1 MTVKRL
7 TRRKPLI
14 GLTLVVVVAAGI
26 AVAISSATPPS
37 VNSQIAAA
45 NAPDLILYNGNISTL
60 DAENSVVKAIA
71 IRDGVIIAT
80 DDQSG
85 RIRALAG
92 PGTEV
97 VNLKGR
103 RVLPGLI
110 DGHLHGM
117 REGYHCWTQVVRLD
131 LVTSRAQALAMY
143 AAKAAELPDG
153 RWIWTTQG
161 GWSLP
166 QLDNPTLFT
175 FAELSAAAPANPL
188 WIQGG
193 GFSGAR
199 VNQAA
204 LTALGLGPG
213 SPGVVLDAN
222 GVPTGQI
229 TAPATT
235 LANQTIL
242 AQLDAIG
249 VDGEA
254 KCLSDFIREAN
265 SRGLTAWKDAGGND
279 APWGTGGAINDKLH
293 VEEGAMQLYRNG
305 GLNARIAFN
314 AMSGY
319 DINRVIPE
327 TQNAL
332 GFLGDDMFKYLGP
345 GEDVM
350 ATDPQYADVMRWSAS
365 KRLSVETH
373 VGNIDAILNGFEAAD
388 QVYDVGELKWR
399 IAHPGNGQPSDAQL
413 ARAKA
418 LGIGWALTI
427 APVQD
432 GGTGPRFRT
441 TKENSAQMC
450 LMTDAMNVAPWPP
463 FLSLFFVAT
472 GQTLLPGDEGVP
484 PEERLTRMEALRSA
498 TTDCAWFLD
507 LEGKLGSLEPGMLAD
522 LIVLDKDYF
531 SVPDSEIWKI
541 QSLLTVV
548 DGRITYGAGEYSSL
562 D

>member
-1 MTVKRL
+1 MKLQR
-7 TRRKPLI
+7 LI
-14 GLTLVVVVAAGI
+14 GRRVLVGLAVVALVVAA
-26 AVAISSATPPS
+26 AVSASGPT
-37 VNSQIAAA
+37 VNQQIRVA
-45 NAPDLILYNGNISTL
+45 NAPDLILYNGVISTL
-60 DAENSVVKAIA
+60 DGSNSTVKAIA
-71 IRDGVIIAT
+71 IRDGKIIAT
-80 DDQSG
+80 DDQNG
-85 RIRALAG
+85 RIKALADKS
-92 PGTEV
+92 TTV
-97 VNLKGR
+97 VDLKGR

-131 LVTSRAQALAMY
+131 LVTSRSTALAMY
-143 AAKAAELPDG
+143 AAKAVELPDG
-153 RWIWTTQG
+153 KWIWTTQG

-193 GFSGAR
+193 GFAGAR

-222 GVPTGQI
+222 GNPTGQLV
-229 TAPATT
+229 APATT
-235 LANQTIL
+235 AANQAIL

-388 QVYDVGELKWR
+388 QVYDVGKLKWR
-399 IAHPGNGQPSDAQL
+399 IAHPGNGQPSDEQL

-432 GGTGPRFRT
+432 GGTGPRFKT

-463 FLSLFFVAT
+463 FLSLFFVTT

-484 PEERLTRMEALRSA
+484 PEERLTRLQALRSY
-498 TTDCAWFLD
+498 TSDCAWFLD
-507 LEGKLGSLEPGMLAD
+507 LDGKVGTLETGKYAD

-531 SVPDSEIWKI
+531 TVPDSEIWKI

-548 DGRITYGAGEYSSL
+548 DGRVVYGAGEYAGL

>member
-1 MTVKRL
+1 MKRL
-7 TRRKPLI
+7 SRGKILI
-14 GLTLVVVVAAGI
+14 ALGLVVVLAA
-26 AVAISSATPPS
+26 AAIGMATTQS
-37 VNSQIAAA
+37 VNKQVAAA
-45 NAPDLILYNGNISTL
+45 NAPDLILYNGKISTL
-60 DAENSVVKAIA
+60 DDKNTVVKAIA
-71 IRDGVIIAT
+71 IRDGKVIAT

-85 RIRALAG
+85 PIKALAG

-97 VNLKGR
+97 VNLNGR

-153 RWIWTTQG
+153 KWIWTTQG

-175 FAELSAAAPANPL
+175 FAELSAVAPANPL

-204 LTALGLGPG
+204 LTLLGLAPG
-213 SPGVVLDAN
+213 SPGVVLDPSGN
-222 GVPTGQI
+222 PTGQL
-229 TAPATT
+229 TGAASAA
-235 LANQTIL
+235 ANQAIL

-254 KCLSDFIREAN
+254 DCLADFIREAN
-265 SRGLTAWKDAGGND
+265 SRGLTAWKDAGGNT

-293 VEEGAMQLYRNG
+293 VEEGAMQLYREG
-305 GLNARIAFN
+305 RLNARIAFN

-327 TQNAL
+327 TQNTF
-332 GFLGDDMFKYLGP
+332 GFLGDDMFKYFGP

-373 VGNIDAILNGFEAAD
+373 VGDIDAILTGFEAAD

-399 IAHPGNGQPSDAQL
+399 IAHPGNGQPTDEQL

-432 GGTGPRFRT
+432 GGTGPRFKT

-463 FLSLFFVAT
+463 FLSLFFVTT

-484 PEERLTRMEALRSA
+484 AEERLTRMEALRSY
-498 TTDCAWFLD
+498 TTDCAWFMDLD
-507 LEGKLGSLEPGMLAD
+507 GKLGSLEPGMLAD

-531 SVPDSEIWKI
+531 SVPDEDIWKI

-548 DGRITYGAGEYSSL
+548 DGRITYGAGEYAGL

>member
-1 MTVKRL
+1 
-7 TRRKPLI
+7 
-14 GLTLVVVVAAGI
+14 
-26 AVAISSATPPS
+26 
-37 VNSQIAAA
+37 
-45 NAPDLILYNGNISTL
+45 
-60 DAENSVVKAIA
+60 
-71 IRDGVIIAT
+71 
-80 DDQSG
+80 
-85 RIRALAG
+85 
-92 PGTEV
+92 
-97 VNLKGR
+97 
-103 RVLPGLI
+103 
-110 DGHLHGM
+110 
-117 REGYHCWTQVVRLD
+117 
-131 LVTSRAQALAMY
+131 MY
-143 AAKAAELPDG
+143 AAKAVELPDG
-153 RWIWTTQG
+153 KWIWTTQG

-166 QLDNPTLFT
+166 QLDDPTLFT

-193 GFSGAR
+193 GFAGAR

-222 GVPTGQI
+222 GNPTGQLV
-229 TAPATT
+229 APATT
-235 LANQTIL
+235 AANQAIL

-388 QVYDVGELKWR
+388 QVYDVGKLKWR
-399 IAHPGNGQPSDAQL
+399 IAHPGNGQPSDEQL

-432 GGTGPRFRT
+432 GGTGPRFKT

-484 PEERLTRMEALRSA
+484 PEERLTRLEALRSY
-498 TTDCAWFLD
+498 TSDCAWFLD
-507 LEGKLGSLEPGMLAD
+507 LDGKVGTLETGKYAD

-531 SVPDSEIWKI
+531 TVPDSEIWKI

-548 DGRITYGAGEYSSL
+548 DGRVVYGAGEYAGL

>member
-1 MTVKRL
+1 MKLQR
-7 TRRKPLI
+7 LI
-14 GLTLVVVVAAGI
+14 GRRVLVGLAVVALVVAA
-26 AVAISSATPPS
+26 AVSASGPT
-37 VNSQIAAA
+37 VNQQIRVA
-45 NAPDLILYNGNISTL
+45 NAPDLILYNGVISTL
-60 DAENSVVKAIA
+60 DGSNSTVKAIA
-71 IRDGVIIAT
+71 IRDGKIIAT
-80 DDQSG
+80 DDQNG
-85 RIRALAG
+85 PIKALADK
-92 PGTEV
+92 GTTV
-97 VNLKGR
+97 VDLKGR

-131 LVTSRAQALAMY
+131 LVTSRSTALAMY
-143 AAKAAELPDG
+143 AAKAVELPDG
-153 RWIWTTQG
+153 KWIWTTQG

-166 QLDNPTLFT
+166 QLDDPTLFT

-193 GFSGAR
+193 GFAGAR

-222 GVPTGQI
+222 GNPTGQLV
-229 TAPATT
+229 APATT
-235 LANQTIL
+235 AANQAIL

-388 QVYDVGELKWR
+388 QVYDVGKLKWR
-399 IAHPGNGQPSDAQL
+399 IAHPGNGQPSDEQL

-432 GGTGPRFRT
+432 GGTGPRFKT

-463 FLSLFFVAT
+463 FLSLFFVTT

-484 PEERLTRMEALRSA
+484 PEERLTRLEALRSY
-498 TTDCAWFLD
+498 TSDCAWFLD
-507 LEGKLGSLEPGMLAD
+507 LDGKVGTLETGKYAD

-531 SVPDSEIWKI
+531 TVPDSEIWKI

-548 DGRITYGAGEYSSL
+548 DGRVVYGAGEYSNL

>member
-1 MTVKRL
+1 MKLQRL
-7 TRRKPLI
+7 VGRRVLV
-14 GLTLVVVVAAGI
+14 GLAVTALVVAA
-26 AVAISSATPPS
+26 AVSASGPT
-37 VNSQIAAA
+37 VNQQIRVA
-45 NAPDLILYNGNISTL
+45 NAPDLILYNGVISTL
-60 DAENSVVKAIA
+60 DGSNSTVKAIA
-71 IRDGVIIAT
+71 IRDGKIIAT
-80 DDQSG
+80 DDQNG
-85 RIRALAG
+85 RIKALADK
-92 PGTEV
+92 GTTV
-97 VNLKGR
+97 VDLKGR

-131 LVTSRAQALAMY
+131 LVTSRSTALAMY
-143 AAKAAELPDG
+143 AAKAVELPDG
-153 RWIWTTQG
+153 KWIWTTQG

-166 QLDNPTLFT
+166 QLDDPTLFT

-193 GFSGAR
+193 GFAGAR

-222 GVPTGQI
+222 GNPTGQLV
-229 TAPATT
+229 APATT
-235 LANQTIL
+235 AANQAIL

-254 KCLSDFIREAN
+254 KCLEDFIREAN

-388 QVYDVGELKWR
+388 QVYDVGKLKWR
-399 IAHPGNGQPSDAQL
+399 IAHPGNGQPSDEQL

-432 GGTGPRFRT
+432 GGTGPRFKT

-463 FLSLFFVAT
+463 FLSLFFVTT

-484 PEERLTRMEALRSA
+484 PEERLTRLEALRSY
-498 TTDCAWFLD
+498 TSDCAWFLD
-507 LEGKLGSLEPGMLAD
+507 LEGKVGTLETGKYAD

-531 SVPDSEIWKI
+531 TVPDSEIWKI

-548 DGRITYGAGEYSSL
+548 DGRVVYGAGEYAGL

>member
-1 MTVKRL
+1 MKVKRL
-7 TRRKPLI
+7 VGRRAVI
-14 GLTLVVVVAAGI
+14 GLALVALVVAA
-26 AVAISSATPPS
+26 AVNATGPT
-37 VNSQIAAA
+37 VNQQIRVA
-45 NAPDLILYNGNISTL
+45 NAPDLILYNGVISTL
-60 DAENSVVKAIA
+60 DGSNSTVKAIA
-71 IRDGVIIAT
+71 IRDGKIIAT
-80 DDQSG
+80 DDQNG
-85 RIRALAG
+85 RIKALADT
-92 PGTEV
+92 GTKV
-97 VNLKGR
+97 VDLKGR

-131 LVTSRAQALAMY
+131 LVTSRSTALAMY

-153 RWIWTTQG
+153 KWIWTTQG

-166 QLDNPTLFT
+166 QLDDPTLFT

-193 GFSGAR
+193 GFAGAR

-204 LTALGLGPG
+204 LTAVGLGPG
-213 SPGVVLDAN
+213 SLGVVLDAN

-235 LANQTIL
+235 IINQAIL

-279 APWGTGGAINDKLH
+279 APWGTGGAINHELH
-293 VEEGAMQLYRNG
+293 VEEGAMQLYRDG

-388 QVYDVGELKWR
+388 QVYDVGKLKWR
-399 IAHPGNGQPSDAQL
+399 IAHPGNGQPSDEQL

-432 GGTGPRFRT
+432 GGTGPRFKT

-463 FLSLFFVAT
+463 FLSLFFVTT

-484 PEERLTRMEALRSA
+484 PEERLTRLEALRSY
-498 TTDCAWFLD
+498 TSDCAWFLD
-507 LEGKLGSLEPGMLAD
+507 LDDKVGTLETGKYAD

-531 SVPDSEIWKI
+531 TVPDSEIWKI

-548 DGRITYGAGEYSSL
+548 DGRIVYGAGEYAGL

>member
-1 MTVKRL
+1 MKLQR
-7 TRRKPLI
+7 LI
-14 GLTLVVVVAAGI
+14 GRRVLVGLAVVALVVAA
-26 AVAISSATPPS
+26 AVSASGPT
-37 VNSQIAAA
+37 VNQQIRVA
-45 NAPDLILYNGNISTL
+45 NAPDLILYNGVISTL
-60 DAENSVVKAIA
+60 DGSNSTVKAIA
-71 IRDGVIIAT
+71 IRDGKIIAT
-80 DDQSG
+80 DDQNG
-85 RIRALAG
+85 RIKALADKS
-92 PGTEV
+92 TTV
-97 VNLKGR
+97 VDLKGR

-131 LVTSRAQALAMY
+131 LVTSRSTALAMY
-143 AAKAAELPDG
+143 AAKAVELPDG
-153 RWIWTTQG
+153 KWIWTTQG

-193 GFSGAR
+193 GFAGAR

-222 GVPTGQI
+222 GNPTGQLV
-229 TAPATT
+229 APATT
-235 LANQTIL
+235 AANQAIL

-293 VEEGAMQLYRNG
+293 VEEGAMQLYRDG

-388 QVYDVGELKWR
+388 QVYDVGKLKWR
-399 IAHPGNGQPSDAQL
+399 IAHPGNGQPSDEQL

-432 GGTGPRFRT
+432 GGTGPRFKT
-441 TKENSAQMC
+441 TKANSAQMC

-463 FLSLFFVAT
+463 FLSLFFVTT

-484 PEERLTRMEALRSA
+484 PEERLTRLEALRSY
-498 TTDCAWFLD
+498 TSDCAWFLD
-507 LEGKLGSLEPGMLAD
+507 LEGKVGSLETGKYAD

-531 SVPDSEIWKI
+531 TVPDSEIWKI

-548 DGRITYGAGEYSSL
+548 DGRVVYGAGEYAGL

>member
-1 MTVKRL
+1 MQVKRL
-7 TRRKPLI
+7 IRWRILI
-14 GLTLVVVVAAGI
+14 GIAAVALVVAA
-26 AVAISSATPPS
+26 AVGAAAD
-37 VNSQIAAA
+37 VLNKQVAAA
-45 NAPDLILYNGNISTL
+45 NEPDIILYNGKISTL
-60 DAENSVVKAIA
+60 DDKNTVVKAIA
-71 IRDGVIIAT
+71 IRDGKVIAT
-80 DDQSG
+80 DDQNG

-92 PGTEV
+92 PNTEV
-97 VNLKGR
+97 IDLKGR

-131 LVTSRAQALAMY
+131 LVTSRATALAMY

-153 RWIWTTQG
+153 KWIWTTQG
-161 GWSLP
+161 GWSLA

-175 FAELSAAAPANPL
+175 FDELSAAAPANPL

-204 LTALGLGPG
+204 LTALGIGPG

-222 GVPTGQI
+222 GNPTGPL
-229 TAPATT
+229 TAPASTA
-235 LANQTIL
+235 ANQAIL
-242 AQLDAIG
+242 AQLNAIG

-279 APWGTGGAINDKLH
+279 APWGTGGAINDQLH

-327 TQNAL
+327 TQNTF

-388 QVYDVGELKWR
+388 QVYDVGKLKWR
-399 IAHPGNGQPSDAQL
+399 IAHPGNGQPSDEQL

-432 GGTGPRFRT
+432 GGTGPRFKT

-463 FLSLFFVAT
+463 FLSLFFVTT

-484 PEERLTRMEALRSA
+484 PEERLTRMEALRSY
-498 TTDCAWFLD
+498 TTDCAWFMDLD
-507 LEGKLGSLEPGMLAD
+507 GKLGSLEPGMLAD

-548 DGRITYGAGEYSSL
+548 DGRVVYGAGEYSNL

>member
-1 MTVKRL
+1 VKRFFRGKL
-7 TRRKPLI
+7 LI
-14 GLTLVVVVAAGI
+14 GLVLALIAIT
-26 AVAISSATPPS
+26 AVAITASPQS
-37 VNSQIAAA
+37 VNQQVAAA
-45 NAPDLILYNGNISTL
+45 NAPDLILYNGKISLL
-60 DAENSVVKAIA
+60 DDKNTVVKAIA
-71 IRDGVIIAT
+71 IRDGKVLAS

-85 RIRALAG
+85 RIKALAG
-92 PGTEV
+92 KDTEV
-97 VNLKGR
+97 VNLNGR

-153 RWIWTTQG
+153 KWIWTTQG

-166 QLDNPTLFT
+166 QLDDPTLFT

-188 WIQGG
+188 WITGG

-204 LTALGLGPG
+204 LTAVGLAPG
-213 SPGVVLDAN
+213 DPGVVLDAN
-222 GVPTGQI
+222 GNPTGQI

-235 LANQTIL
+235 VVNQAIL
-242 AQLDAIG
+242 AQLDQLGI
-249 VDGEA
+249 DGEA
-254 KCLSDFIREAN
+254 ECLADFIAEAN
-265 SRGLTAWKDAGGND
+265 SRGLTAWKDAGGNT
-279 APWGTGGAINDKLH
+279 APWGTGGAINDQLH
-293 VEEGAMQLYRNG
+293 VEEGAMQLYRDG

-327 TQNAL
+327 TQNTF

-388 QVYDVGELKWR
+388 QVHDIGELKWR
-399 IAHPGNGQPSDAQL
+399 IAHPGNGEPSDAQL

-418 LGIGWALTI
+418 LDIGWALTI

-432 GGTGPRFRT
+432 GGTGPRFKT

-463 FLSLFFVAT
+463 FLSLFFVTT

-484 PEERLTRMEALRSA
+484 PEERLTRMEALRSY
-498 TTDCAWFLD
+498 TTDCAWFMDLD
-507 LEGKLGSLEPGMLAD
+507 GKLGSLENGMLAD
-522 LIVLDKDYF
+522 MIVLDKDYF
-531 SVPDSEIWKI
+531 TVSDSEIWKI
-541 QSLLTVV
+541 KSLLTVV
-548 DGRITYGAGEYSSL
+548 DGRIVHADGPYAGL
-562 D
+562 N